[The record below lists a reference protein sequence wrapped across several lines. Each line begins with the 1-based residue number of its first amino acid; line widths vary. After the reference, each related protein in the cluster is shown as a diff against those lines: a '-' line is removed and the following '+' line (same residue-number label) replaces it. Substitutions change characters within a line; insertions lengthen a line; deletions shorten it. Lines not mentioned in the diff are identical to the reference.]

1 MRKKL
6 INEYDDTKKVLKR
19 MRELNKSSIEEI
31 IEQISPEKEL
41 LNKNPKLK
49 EFPPEDESNW
59 ISPEEKK
66 EKDQQY
72 LSDNQPGSED
82 DTNSLSKYWEDNPN
96 TEDNDSIEPE
106 KTDDFAEPTQEGK
119 DFTIINNVE
128 VVLNS
133 TDELDHELK
142 DEEKT
147 KISQLID
154 DFREEVSE
162 IAEFGKLQIY
172 PDSAKLDGNIGEEN
186 IGFMLSAGDDSGMFL
201 TNSSMLR
208 FNDENRDF
216 INKLETF
223 QVKFNDV
230 LNEIIANRQQN

>member
-1 MRKKL
+1 MTKKL
-6 INEYDDTKKVLKR
+6 INEYDDTKRILKKIR
-19 MRELNKSSIEEI
+19 TLNESSIEEI
-31 IEQISPEKEL
+31 KEQISPDKEI
-41 LNKNPKLK
+41 LNNNPKLK
-49 EFPPEDESNW
+49 EFPDEEDSNW
-59 ISPEEKK
+59 ISPEEKQKK
-66 EKDQQY
+66 EQERLNSVQDNGDDNMNQNSISNYWKD
-72 LSDNQPGSED
+72 DP
-82 DTNSLSKYWEDNPN
+82 K
-96 TEDNDSIEPE
+96 PE
-106 KTDDFAEPTQEGK
+106 SQDDFSEPTQEGK
-119 DFTIINNVE
+119 DFAVINNVE

-172 PDSAKLDGNIGEEN
+172 PDSAKLDGNVGEEN

-208 FNDENRDF
+208 FNEETRDF

-223 QVKFNDV
+223 QIKFNDV